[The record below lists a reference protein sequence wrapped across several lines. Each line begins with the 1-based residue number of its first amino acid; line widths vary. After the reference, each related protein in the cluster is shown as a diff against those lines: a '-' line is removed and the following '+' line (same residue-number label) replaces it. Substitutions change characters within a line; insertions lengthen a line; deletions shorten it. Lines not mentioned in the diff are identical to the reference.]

1 MTVPNTEKSVFTVK
15 KESVSRKE
23 FIKKKKITSET
34 TILRK
39 INL

>member
-23 FIKKKKITSET
+23 FIKKKITSET